1 METLRYEAKYAALE
15 ALLFYYGEPM
25 ELKRVAK
32 FLGMDEKSAEELL
45 IEFGEVLGRDERRGL
60 LLLRN
65 GNVFQLG
72 TKPPFHK
79 FGEALAQEEFKEELT
94 PAAVET
100 LSIIAYLGPVTRSTI
115 DFIRGVNSSF
125 ILRSL
130 LMRGLVTRAPHERKK
145 NVFEYSASFDFLRH
159 MGIES
164 PGALPEYD
172 RYRRILEEFGVTAAA
187 QEESETTQEQ
197 PSAESPL
204 TE

>member
-1 METLRYEAKYAALE
+1 MEPKHYEVKYAALE

-25 ELKRVAK
+25 ELKRIAK
-32 FLGMDEKSAEELL
+32 FLGMDEKSAEGLL
-45 IEFGEVLGRDERRGL
+45 IEFGEVLGKDEHRGL

-72 TKPPFHK
+72 TKPEFRT
-79 FGEALAQEEFKEELT
+79 FGEALAQEEFREELT

-172 RYRRILEEFGVTAAA
+172 RYRHILEEFGVTAAA
-187 QEESETTQEQ
+187 QEESVLSQETSPAEP
-197 PSAESPL
+197 PSSE
-204 TE
+204 